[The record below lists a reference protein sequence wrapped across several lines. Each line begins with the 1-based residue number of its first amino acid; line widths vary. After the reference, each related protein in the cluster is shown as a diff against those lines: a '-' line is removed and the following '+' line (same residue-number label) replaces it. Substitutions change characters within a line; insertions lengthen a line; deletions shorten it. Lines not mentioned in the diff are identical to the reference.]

1 MIVTRPFYVIST
13 HNPQV
18 CLEEEQLFPLETGIW
33 GWTAAYCKMND
44 DLIARAKVINSG
56 GRPPPQDSETAKQ
69 ERKRLDGEFRESLDA
84 VRRHVTELCP
94 KLALAAG
101 CITSTMLTVSG
112 FLLPYFMGKLYDGVI
127 ETAKKPSSAGAH
139 SLNEHLPLLI
149 TIASIMVFNYLG
161 SILVGIFFAIAAHTT
176 VKFSPVLPLP
186 SLSFLAR
193 TFIRKIAEWMPHMAK
208 IEIMVDDCHG
218 GPPARGLTSALFRV
232 PCSSNRR

>member
-1 MIVTRPFYVIST
+1 MIVARPSYNVST

-69 ERKRLDGEFRESLDA
+69 ERKRLDDEFRESLDV

-94 KLALAAG
+94 KMALAAG

-127 ETAKKPSSAGAH
+127 ETAKEPSSAGAH
-139 SLNEHLPLLI
+139 TLNGHLPLLI
-149 TIASIMVFNYLG
+149 TIASIMVFNYVG
-161 SILVGIFFAIAAHTT
+161 AILVGIFFAIAAHTT
-176 VKFSPVLPLP
+176 VKFSSPPTPWFVFPRGNF
-186 SLSFLAR
+186 SRIAR
-193 TFIRKIAEWMPHMAK
+193 
-208 IEIMVDDCHG
+208 
-218 GPPARGLTSALFRV
+218 
-232 PCSSNRR
+232 